1 MKKIERIEAAIPQI
15 KRKKRV
21 AAYARVS
28 AESDRLTHSLSAQIS
43 YYSELIQKN
52 PEWEYAGVYADSFI
66 SGTSIDKRTE
76 VQRMIA
82 DCEAGK
88 INIILT
94 KSISRFARNTVDL
107 LSTVR
112 HLKAIGVEV
121 RFEKEN
127 ICSMSSSDE
136 IMLSILASFAQEES
150 INNSENVK
158 WAKRKRFEQGLPHAK
173 VILYGY
179 LWEDNQMIV
188 VPEEADVVKRIY
200 KDYMAGKTALAIA
213 KELSESGITTKR
225 LSRWSGTSINYILTN
240 VHYTGNLLLQKSYV
254 ESPLTHKTR
263 KNKGE
268 LPRYWVEN
276 THEAIVSQELFDSVQ
291 KEMARRR
298 GLRFTDASCFSRKIK
313 CPFCGHSYIY
323 YKDKNLSHDYWVHH
337 RKKRDCSMSWG
348 ITQEKL
354 KSACADVLNTERFD
368 EEAFREQVKFINVP
382 RREILEF
389 HLRDGRIVTKISRN
403 QRRRRTGG
411 GSDGKKGHNHSGNH

>member
-1 MKKIERIEAAIPQI
+1 M
-15 KRKKRV
+15 
-21 AAYARVS
+21 S

-76 VQRMIA
+76 FQRMIA
-82 DCEAGK
+82 DCEEGK

-127 ICSMSSSDE
+127 IRSMSSSGE

-179 LWEDNQMIV
+179 LWEGDQMII
-188 VPEEADVVKRIY
+188 VPEEAVIVKSIY
-200 KDYMAGKTALAIA
+200 RDYMAGKTALAIA
-213 KELSESGITTKR
+213 RDLSESGIT
-225 LSRWSGTSINYILTN
+225 N
-240 VHYTGNLLLQKSYV
+240 Q
-254 ESPLTHKTR
+254 
-263 KNKGE
+263 KGE
-268 LPRYWVEN
+268 P
-276 THEAIVSQELFDSVQ
+276 
-291 KEMARRR
+291 
-298 GLRFTDASCFSRKIK
+298 
-313 CPFCGHSYIY
+313 
-323 YKDKNLSHDYWVHH
+323 
-337 RKKRDCSMSWG
+337 
-348 ITQEKL
+348 
-354 KSACADVLNTERFD
+354 
-368 EEAFREQVKFINVP
+368 
-382 RREILEF
+382 LEW
-389 HLRDGRIVTKISRN
+389 N
-403 QRRRRTGG
+403 Q
-411 GSDGKKGHNHSGNH
+411 H